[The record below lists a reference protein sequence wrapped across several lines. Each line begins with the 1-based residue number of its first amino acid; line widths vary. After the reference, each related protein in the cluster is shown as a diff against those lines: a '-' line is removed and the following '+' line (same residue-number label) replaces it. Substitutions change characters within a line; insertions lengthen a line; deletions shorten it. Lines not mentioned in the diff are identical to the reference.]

1 MLAIS
6 AKMIPGF
13 SLHLFAEFVF
23 IGEEKCDQM
32 RPNLVDRKIKDFVK
46 CLKFNNLQSLFV
58 PRTRLELVQT
68 LRSKGFSCHYS
79 FRYHCCLWSGLF
91 LHHRTKSLR
100 CVVSSLCTF
109 LLPEAWLKIAFS
121 VPVKVSLNLRHSTSP
136 LSGSALKLCL
146 SPSCLPFHHQGSWDC
161 KDNQLIRNYK
171 IRQFYC
177 AHRGN

>member
-1 MLAIS
+1 
-6 AKMIPGF
+6 
-13 SLHLFAEFVF
+13 
-23 IGEEKCDQM
+23 M
-32 RPNLVDRKIKDFVK
+32 RPNLVKGRFSERSDPGEFEGERPLIHKISGTKRAARFAA
-46 CLKFNNLQSLFV
+46 LFV

-79 FRYHCCLWSGLF
+79 FRYHCCLWSGLY

-146 SPSCLPFHHQGSWDC
+146 SPSCLPFHHQGSWGY
-161 KDNQLIRNYK
+161 KDNQLNRIYKKRDRIRLNTVP
-171 IRQFYC
+171 F
-177 AHRGN
+177 